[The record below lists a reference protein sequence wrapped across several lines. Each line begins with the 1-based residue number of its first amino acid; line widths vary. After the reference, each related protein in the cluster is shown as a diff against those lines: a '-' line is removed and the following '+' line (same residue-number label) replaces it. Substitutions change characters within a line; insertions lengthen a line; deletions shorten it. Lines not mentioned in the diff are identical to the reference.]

1 MTTNELTALPGAPA
15 ASPPDAWWRHVRGA
29 LAGAHYDYTDG
40 PVGRSLWLL
49 AIPMVLET
57 LMESLFAICDVF
69 FVSRLG
75 PDAVATVGLTETM
88 LTLLYALAMGL
99 SIGAAATVA
108 RRIGEKDRDGAA
120 RAAVQAIALGV
131 GVSLAIGVAGAMAA
145 PALLGAMGATP
156 SILDTGSTYTRVMLG
171 GNATIVLLFLI
182 NAVFRGAGDAAIA
195 MRVLWLANAL
205 NIVLAP
211 CLVFGLGPFPALGVT
226 GAAVAT
232 NLGRGTGV
240 LYQLYMLSR
249 RDGRLRIEARHLAL
263 DPAVMRGIWR
273 LSSTG
278 VFQILVSTTSWVIL
292 VRILSTFGSAVV
304 AGNTIGIRL
313 IIFALLP
320 AWGLA
325 NAAATMVGQA
335 LGAGK
340 PDRAERAAWLAA
352 RYNVA
357 CLAAVSAV
365 FVAAAEAIVGIFTTD
380 PEVARHGVAC
390 LRTVS
395 VGFLFYGFGMTLS
408 SALNGAGDTWMPTW
422 INIGCFWCFE
432 LPLAWLL
439 ARPAGLGAGR
449 RLPRD
454 HHRLQHACGDVRA
467 GIRARK
473 MEVEAAEDGVIG

>member
-1 MTTNELTALPGAPA
+1 MTTNELTALPGASA
-15 ASPPDAWWRHVRGA
+15 ASPPDSWWGHVRASLRGE
-29 LAGAHYDYTDG
+29 HYDYTDG

-49 AIPMVLET
+49 AVPMVLET

-75 PDAVATVGLTETM
+75 ADAVATVGLTETM

-99 SIGAAATVA
+99 CIGATATVA

-145 PALLGAMGATP
+145 PALLAAMGATP
-156 SILDTGSTYTRVMLG
+156 SILETGSTYTRVMLG

-205 NIVLAP
+205 NIVLGP

-249 RDGRLRIEARHLAL
+249 RDGRLRIEARHLRL

-278 VFQILVSTTSWVIL
+278 VFQILVTTSSWVFM

-340 PDRAERAAWLAA
+340 PERAERATWLAA
-352 RYNVA
+352 RYNLVA
-357 CLAAVSAV
+357 FAAVSTV
-365 FVAAAEAIVGIFTTD
+365 FFTAAWPIAGIFRGD
-380 PEVARHGVAC
+380 PEVARHAVAC
-390 LRTVS
+390 LRTLS
-395 VGFLFYGFGMTLS
+395 FGFVLYGLGMTLA
-408 SALNGAGDTWMPTW
+408 SALNGAGDTWTPTW
-422 INIGCFWCFE
+422 INIGCFWCIE
-432 LPLAWLL
+432 IPLAYTL
-439 ARPAGLGAGR
+439 AVPLGWGPQGVYAAITAVFVLHAGVLVLVFRQGR
-449 RLPRD
+449 WKIKK
-454 HHRLQHACGDVRA
+454 V
-467 GIRARK
+467 
-473 MEVEAAEDGVIG
+473 